1 MNINPE
7 FRRNLWL
14 ELTPSR
20 LVGMPMILGVLLFL
34 AYLLDNKQYGESVA
48 NTSLILFGLLTFLWG
63 TRLASEA
70 LVSEIRDHTWDSQRM
85 SVIGPWSMTWGKL
98 LGSTIY
104 PWYGALF
111 CLLVYLTSRP
121 SLGLSVIETAILLLG
136 SGLLGQAIGL
146 LSSLQAI
153 RKNQRYGRFQT
164 TAFLVLGAGSAVSV
178 VSWPFA
184 ESTSIFWYG
193 QYYPD
198 HSFVLISLVV
208 FLAWAVFGIY
218 RLIRDELQLKSLP
231 WAWGLFVLFLMIY
244 IAGFYG
250 EDGWV
255 TGQSVWPP
263 RLLTAFLVTLGLAYG
278 TVFCER
284 KDPVIFQRLLQ
295 DLGRRKWGRAMQ
307 TSPLWL
313 NTLPFVVLSCAVLV
327 IVDLASE
334 PVEGV
339 KPFAV
344 PAIAMV
350 LFLLRDFGILLFLNL
365 GRVPKRAD
373 MLTILFLTLLYGV
386 IPTIL
391 TALDL
396 NRLTG
401 LFWPIQ
407 GVPAEIVLPA
417 ALFQAVAILWLM
429 TRRWRK
435 TCYNADII
443 DNN

>member
-14 ELTPSR
+14 ELTPTR
-20 LVGMPMILGVLLFL
+20 LVGMPMILGALLFL

-48 NTSLILFGLLTFLWG
+48 NTALILFGLLVFLWG

-70 LVSEIRDHTWDSQRM
+70 LISEIRDHTWDSQRM

-104 PWYGALF
+104 PWYGAVL
-111 CLLVYLTSRP
+111 CLLVYFSSQP
-121 SLGLSVIETAILLLG
+121 SLKLSLIETAVLLLG

-164 TAFLVLGAGSAVSV
+164 TVFLVLGAGCAVSV

-193 QYYPD
+193 RYYPD
-198 HSFVLISLVV
+198 NRFVLISLVL
-208 FLAWAVFGIY
+208 FLAWTIFGIY
-218 RLIRDELQLKSLP
+218 RLIRAELQLRSLP
-231 WAWGLFVLFLMIY
+231 WAWGMFVFSLMIY
-244 IAGFYG
+244 SAGFYG
-250 EDGWV
+250 ENSWV
-255 TGQSVWPP
+255 TGLSAWPQ
-263 RLLTAFLVTLGLAYG
+263 RLLIAFLVALMLAYG
-278 TVFCER
+278 TVICER
-284 KDPVIFQRLLQ
+284 KDPVTFQRLLQ
-295 DLGRRKWGRAMQ
+295 YLGRREWGRAMQ
-307 TSPLWL
+307 IAPLWL
-313 NTLPFVVLSCAVLV
+313 STLPFVLLSCAVLV
-327 IVDLASE
+327 IVALTSE
-334 PVEGV
+334 SVQQ
-339 KPFAV
+339 FAV
-344 PAIAMV
+344 PAMAMV
-350 LFLLRDFGILLFLNL
+350 LFLLRDFGLLLFLNL

-373 MLTILFLTLLYGV
+373 MLTILFLVLLYGI

-396 NRLTG
+396 SRLTE

-407 GVPAEIVLPA
+407 GVPAYIVLPA
-417 ALFQAVAILWLM
+417 ALFQAVVILWLM

-435 TCYNADII
+435 THQSY
-443 DNN
+443 